1 MSEKELF
8 EELSARLPYGVKV
21 DVLGEPC
28 EVKGAYI
35 DDYGNYRLFTDCDEK
50 GKHNDVPL
58 ETCKMYLR
66 PLKAMNDEEKKAVRN
81 IANSTLYRP
90 SIRYG
95 VKLILWKLPKISRF
109 YYEHHLDVNR
119 LIEQGDAYEASEEMY
134 KF

>member
-28 EVKGAYI
+28 VVKGAYI
-35 DDYGNYRLFTDCDEK
+35 DDYGNYRLFTDCDEA

-58 ETCKMYLR
+58 DACKMYLR
-66 PLKAMNDEEKKAVRN
+66 PLKTMTDKEREE
-81 IANSTLYRP
+81 ANSLAKRSLYRP
-90 SIRYG
+90 SLKHRIG
-95 VKLILWKLPKISRF
+95 LLINNVPHISRYF
-109 YYEHHLDVNR
+109 YKHHLDVNG
-119 LIEQGDAYEASEEMY
+119 LTKQGLAYEAPEEMY